1 MKYFLSLVL
10 VLCSMEIQAASLEV
24 RAGQFSLKFENKTGD
39 KEFEI
44 TAVKPVIIC
53 STVYRGFFND
63 SAVVNNTRA
72 LQAMHFPESLH
83 VGTAGF
89 SYIQLSISGKET
101 ISSPNRA
108 FYKEKNCKV
117 NISFKAKVM
126 DERSGDE
133 LSVGEVNATIF
144 KTNRED
150 VSFIDEINAMK
161 VKKFSI
167 EAVEGEIDFIF
178 SEGGTYRLKKITTS
192 SP

>member
-1 MKYFLSLVL
+1 
-10 VLCSMEIQAASLEV
+10 MEIQAASLEV